1 MVSSMGQEYNEKVN
15 FAVHTTVHG
24 AWFAG
29 ECWFTWPEEIADRF
43 PTDKSAGKKELGN
56 KLRG

>member
-1 MVSSMGQEYNEKVN
+1 MGQEYNEKVN

-29 ECWFTWPEEIADRF
+29 ECWFTWPQEIADRF
-43 PTDKSAGKKELGN
+43 PTQKSAGKKELGN